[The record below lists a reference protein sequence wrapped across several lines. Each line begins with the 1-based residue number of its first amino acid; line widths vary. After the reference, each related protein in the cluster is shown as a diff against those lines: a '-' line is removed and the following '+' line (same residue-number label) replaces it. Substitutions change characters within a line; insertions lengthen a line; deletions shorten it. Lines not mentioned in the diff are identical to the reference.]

1 MKYFAYGSNMST
13 DFIREYCP
21 SAKFIM
27 RANLP
32 NFQIEFRRY
41 SEEFKGGISSI
52 IEASG
57 EMVKGVIYE
66 IDENEILALD
76 ILEDVPQGIYRR
88 DTFLVLGEDGKWHHA
103 DLYRVANPSGPY
115 CPSKQYVDFMVAGA
129 KEHHIDPE
137 YTDRLESLRLS
148 LDS

>member
-13 DFIREYCP
+13 DYIREYCP
-21 SAKFIM
+21 SAKFLM
-27 RANLP
+27 RADLP
-32 NFQIEFRRY
+32 NFTIEFRRY
-41 SEEFKGGISSI
+41 SENLKGGISSI
-52 IEASG
+52 IESPG
-57 EMVKGVIYE
+57 KMVKGVIYE

-88 DTFLVLGEDGKWHHA
+88 DTFQVFGEDGKRHHV

-115 CPSKQYVDFMVAGA
+115 TPSKQYVDYMVDGA
-129 KEHHIDPE
+129 KEHQIDPD
-137 YTDRLESLRLS
+137 YTAKLETLRQS